1 MPGTMILDF
10 ELELPRKITQ
20 AHLDAIGAGVARDVT
35 QRLLE
40 HAVDVNAQSCR
51 PRAGVPVRS

>member
-1 MPGTMILDF
+1 MILDF

-20 AHLDAIGAGVARDVT
+20 AHLDAIGAGVARNVT

-40 HAVDVNAQSCR
+40 HAVDVNR
-51 PRAGVPVRS
+51 NRAVHGTGVPLRS